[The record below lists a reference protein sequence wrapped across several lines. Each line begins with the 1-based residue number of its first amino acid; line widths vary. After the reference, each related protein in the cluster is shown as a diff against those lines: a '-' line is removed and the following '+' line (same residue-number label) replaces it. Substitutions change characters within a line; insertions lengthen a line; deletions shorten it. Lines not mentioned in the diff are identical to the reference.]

1 MPSRLML
8 VADRQAFYA
17 FQIRGGFSMEIF
29 KYLEQYD
36 YEQVVFCQDKQSGLK
51 AIIAIHDTTL
61 GPALGGTRMWTY
73 ESEEAAIIDALRL
86 AKGMTYKNAAAGL
99 NLGGGKTV
107 IIGDPRKDKS
117 EELFRAFGRY
127 IQGLNGRYITAED
140 VGTTVADMDLIH
152 EETNYVTGISPAF
165 GSSGNPSPVTAYGV
179 YRGMKAAA
187 KEAFGTDSLE
197 GRVVAIQGV
206 GNVAYTLCQ
215 YLHEEGAQLIVTDIN
230 KDAVQRAVEDFGAR
244 AVEPNEIYSVECDIY
259 APCALGATINDD
271 TIPQLKAKV
280 IAGSANNQLKDT
292 RHGDIIHEMGIVY
305 APDYVINAGGVIN
318 VADELYGYNHER
330 AMKKVDQI
338 YASIEKVISI
348 SKRDGI
354 PTYVAADRMAEE
366 RIEKMRNS
374 RSQFLQ
380 NGHHILSRR

>member
-1 MPSRLML
+1 MK
-8 VADRQAFYA
+8 
-17 FQIRGGFSMEIF
+17 IFSYM
-29 KYLEQYD
+29 EQYD
-36 YEQVVFCQDKQSGLK
+36 YEQLVFCQDEASGLK

-73 ESEEAAIIDALRL
+73 ESEEAAIEDALRL

-107 IIGDPRKDKS
+107 IIGDPRKDKN
-117 EELFRAFGRY
+117 EEMFRAFGRY

-152 EETNYVTGISPAF
+152 EETDYVTGISPAF

-179 YRGMKAAA
+179 YRGIKAAA

-197 GRVVAIQGV
+197 GKTIAVQGV
-206 GNVAYTLCQ
+206 GNVAYNMCRH
-215 YLHEEGAQLIVTDIN
+215 LHEEGANLIVTDIN
-230 KDAVQRAVEDFGAR
+230 KEAVQRAVDEFGAK
-244 AVEPNEIYSVECDIY
+244 AVDINDIYGVDCDIF
-259 APCALGATINDD
+259 APCALGAIINDE

-280 IAGSANNQLKDT
+280 IAGAANNQLKET
-292 RHGDIIHEMGIVY
+292 RHGDAIHEMGIVY

-318 VADELYGYNHER
+318 VADALYGYNSER
-330 AMKKVDQI
+330 AMKKVEQV
-338 YASIEKVISI
+338 YNNVERVIEIA
-348 SKRDGI
+348 KRDNV

-366 RIEKMRNS
+366 RIEKMHRS

-380 NGHHILSRR
+380 NGHHILSRRG